1 MSVTL
6 KQARV
11 LKEKTQDEM
20 ASLLRIHVQTY
31 RKLEENPE
39 TVTVGQA
46 KVISRFLDIPYNDI
60 FLLANST

>member
-60 FLLANST
+60 FFAS